1 MSAFQKQLA
10 KVYETL
16 KQANWIKLSHQIDA
30 ESPHFP
36 ALPALEQKD
45 LFTLKDGFHVQQL
58 SVVTQYGT
66 RIDPPCH
73 FYTPG
78 SPVRAIAYLPE
89 AE

>member
-1 MSAFQKQLA
+1 MTAFQQQLA

-16 KQANWIKLSHQIDA
+16 KQANWINLSYQIDA
-30 ESPHFP
+30 ESSHFP

-66 RIDPPCH
+66 HIDPPCH

-78 SPVRAIAYLPE
+78 SSVRAIAYLPE

>member
-1 MSAFQKQLA
+1 MTAFQQQLA

-16 KQANWIKLSHQIDA
+16 KQANWINLSHQIDA

-58 SVVTQYGT
+58 SVVTQYGYTYRPTLPLLYSRVTCSCHCLFT
-66 RIDPPCH
+66 R
-73 FYTPG
+73 
-78 SPVRAIAYLPE
+78 S
-89 AE
+89 

>member
-1 MSAFQKQLA
+1 MSDLLSIYKELQA
-10 KVYETL
+10 KKWVD
-16 KQANWIKLSHQIDA
+16 LSHQINA

-36 ALPALEQKD
+36 ALPALQQED

-66 RIDPPCH
+66 HIDPPCH

-78 SPVRAIAYLPE
+78 SSVRAIAYLPE